1 MSFAR
6 RQQFAGILAGLLG
19 KRFACI
25 FAGALGLSQ
34 VALASDPAVEAHIER
49 LEAGLQPPVIVRG
62 ETPALTSLAKR
73 MEELKVP
80 GMSVAVIRQ
89 GQVEWA
95 RGFGVQEIGGAPVTP
110 DTLFQAA
117 SISKPVFALGVLRLV
132 EQGKLDLDQDV
143 NQYLKGWKL
152 PQNEYT
158 RAKKVTLRGILSHS
172 AGLTVHGFAG
182 YESGEALPSVP
193 QILDGAKPANSPA
206 IRVDVVPGTLYRY
219 SGGGYVLAQQ
229 LLVDVTGIP
238 TPKYLHDAVLAPL
251 GMSHS
256 TFEQPLP
263 ASRRNEVALPYRS
276 NGAPVKGGP
285 HVYPEMAPAG
295 LWTTPTDLA
304 HYAIGV
310 QQMLAGKSK
319 SVISASMARTM
330 LTPVRGNH
338 GLGPM
343 TGGPPSH
350 RLFTHSGG
358 NEGYRCNLIA
368 YENGDGF
375 VVMTNGDNGGTL
387 MDEVLR
393 TVAFEY
399 HWQELAPPERAI
411 AKVSPAKLDR
421 FVGAYEGAHSA
432 PLIVRRE
439 GDRLVG
445 AIRGENPL
453 ELFPLS
459 DHELFAKQYDVRIGF
474 QLDDSGHV
482 RSAAWKTGSGGDL
495 AFNRMDDTKARPVL
509 DEAAASA
516 KRFQDQTPLPGS
528 EEAARRLTL
537 AFASGKPEYERLS
550 PAFAAFAREAL
561 PGIKATL
568 DEFGALK
575 SLTFRS
581 VDPSGADHYDAAF
594 ENTLQDLRIRTGA
607 NGLIE
612 SVGLEPK

>member
-1 MSFAR
+1 AGGLMSFAR
-6 RQQFAGILAGLLG
+6 RQRFAGILAGLLD
-19 KRFACI
+19 KRLACI

-152 PQNEYT
+152 PENEYT

-251 GMSHS
+251 GMTHS

-276 NGAPVKGGP
+276 NGTPVKGGP
-285 HVYPEMAPAG
+285 HVYPEMAAAG
-295 LWTTPTDLA
+295 LWTTPSDLA
-304 HYAIGV
+304 RYAIGV

-330 LTPVRGNH
+330 LTPVLDGH
-338 GLGPM
+338 GLGPIPI
-343 TGGPPSH
+343 TNGPPAS
-350 RLFTHSGG
+350 RYFMHSGG

-375 VVMTNGDNGGTL
+375 VVMTNGDTGG
-387 MDEVLR
+387 
-393 TVAFEY
+393 
-399 HWQELAPPERAI
+399 
-411 AKVSPAKLDR
+411 
-421 FVGAYEGAHSA
+421 
-432 PLIVRRE
+432 
-439 GDRLVG
+439 
-445 AIRGENPL
+445 
-453 ELFPLS
+453 
-459 DHELFAKQYDVRIGF
+459 
-474 QLDDSGHV
+474 
-482 RSAAWKTGSGGDL
+482 
-495 AFNRMDDTKARPVL
+495 
-509 DEAAASA
+509 
-516 KRFQDQTPLPGS
+516 
-528 EEAARRLTL
+528 
-537 AFASGKPEYERLS
+537 
-550 PAFAAFAREAL
+550 
-561 PGIKATL
+561 
-568 DEFGALK
+568 
-575 SLTFRS
+575 
-581 VDPSGADHYDAAF
+581 
-594 ENTLQDLRIRTGA
+594 
-607 NGLIE
+607 
-612 SVGLEPK
+612 

>member
-1 MSFAR
+1 MTFAR
-6 RQQFAGILAGLLG
+6 RGLFAGVLAGSLG
-19 KRFACI
+19 IGQA
-25 FAGALGLSQ
+25 
-34 VALASDPAVEAHIER
+34 ALASDPAVEARIQR

-62 ETPALTSLAKR
+62 ETPALTPLAQR
-73 MEELKVP
+73 MAELHVP

-89 GQVEWA
+89 GEVEWA
-95 RGFGVQEIGGAPVTP
+95 RGFGVQEIGGAPATP

-132 EQGKLDLDQDV
+132 EQGKLDLDRDV
-143 NQYLKGWKL
+143 NQYLKSWKL
-152 PQNEYT
+152 PENEYT

-182 YESGEALPSVP
+182 YESGEPLPSVL

-206 IRVDVVPGTLYRY
+206 IRVDVTPGTLYRY

-238 TPKYLHDAVLAPL
+238 TPKYLHDTVLAPL

-276 NGAPVKGGP
+276 NGTPVKGGP

-319 SVISASMARTM
+319 SVISASTARAM
-330 LTPVRGNH
+330 LTPVLGNH
-338 GLGPM
+338 GLGPV
-343 TGGPPSH
+343 TGGPPHH

-358 NEGYRCNLIA
+358 NEGYRCNLVA
-368 YENGDGF
+368 YENGDGL

-399 HWQELAPPERAI
+399 HWQELAPPERAV
-411 AKVSPAKLDR
+411 AKVTAAKLDR
-421 FVGAYEGAHSA
+421 FVGAYEGAHSP
-432 PLIVRRE
+432 PLVVRRQ

-453 ELFPLS
+453 EIFPLS

-482 RSAAWKTGSGGDL
+482 RSAAWKKGTGGDL

-516 KRFQDQTPLPGS
+516 KRFKDQTPLPGS

-550 PAFAAFAREAL
+550 PAFAAFTREAL

-594 ENTLQDLRIRTGA
+594 ENTLQDLRIRIGA